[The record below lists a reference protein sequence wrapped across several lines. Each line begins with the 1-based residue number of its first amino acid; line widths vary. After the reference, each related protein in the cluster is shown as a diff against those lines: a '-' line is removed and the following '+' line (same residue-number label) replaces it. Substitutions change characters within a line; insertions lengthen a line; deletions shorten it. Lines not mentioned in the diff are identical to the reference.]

1 MTKIDGGH
9 CLQDG
14 VNFRIENL
22 TLSSVNVM
30 ERAMKVRDA
39 MHGKVEWAQP
49 TETVQSL
56 AKRMRELDIGSVPIG
71 ENDRLIGMV
80 TDRDIALRA
89 VADGRDPA
97 LLTAREVMSKGIVYC
112 RDDEDLEDAVRIM
125 EQKQIRRLP
134 VVDEKKR
141 MVGILSLGDISHSAS
156 RQLTGEVAAAVSAH
170 H

>member
-1 MTKIDGGH
+1 
-9 CLQDG
+9 
-14 VNFRIENL
+14 
-22 TLSSVNVM
+22 
-30 ERAMKVRDA
+30 MKVRDA

-56 AKRMRELDIGSVPIG
+56 AKRMRELDIGSIPIG